1 MSGEVFLPART
12 LRQAAKRIGTPFY
25 VYDEAG
31 LRQNAAVARTAFSWN
46 AGFALWFPLRW
57 NPNPAV
63 LSILRESDCGVECTS
78 AAELAHAERC
88 GFSGEQIRYAPQL
101 PDEAGE
107 RLAAQLGAELVLDD
121 PALRPG
127 FLPERVLLRVW
138 PGVRLHWRGK
148 TVVQSAKSK
157 FGMTKRESF
166 FLADYYASQGAEVG
180 LGLWLAENTCEAELY
195 PAETQLLLDWMREFR
210 DRGGGRMTYCDL
222 GPGPGSSRQTGAP
235 DAELAQIAAKVR
247 EVAGTSQIRFS
258 AAPGAWLAAGRG
270 MLITRVLAMK
280 ERERPM
286 IVLDLPSPVQLW
298 PGSILRQ
305 EMCLVGGSMDDVR
318 QLHMYDVVGCGPS
331 LRDRISDRQI
341 LPSVK
346 AGDLIALLDVGVHA
360 PNPVLPEF
368 LWSGG
373 ELFRLTDEP
382 PFRVTAW

>member
-12 LRQAAKRIGTPFY
+12 LRQTAKRIGTPFY

-31 LRQNAAVARTAFSWN
+31 LRQNAAVARAAFSWN

-63 LSILRESDCGVECTS
+63 LSILRESGCGVECTS
-78 AAELAHAERC
+78 AAELAYAERC

-222 GPGPGSSRQTGAP
+222 GPGPGASRKSGIP
-235 DAELAQIAAKVR
+235 NAELAQIAAQVR
-247 EVAGTSQIRFS
+247 EVAGTSRIRFS

-270 MLITRVLAMK
+270 MLITRVLTVK

-298 PGSILRQ
+298 PGSIPRQ
-305 EMCLVGGSMDDVR
+305 EM
-318 QLHMYDVVGCGPS
+318 
-331 LRDRISDRQI
+331 
-341 LPSVK
+341 
-346 AGDLIALLDVGVHA
+346 
-360 PNPVLPEF
+360 
-368 LWSGG
+368 
-373 ELFRLTDEP
+373 
-382 PFRVTAW
+382 

>member
-1 MSGEVFLPART
+1 M
-12 LRQAAKRIGTPFY
+12 
-25 VYDEAG
+25 
-31 LRQNAAVARTAFSWN
+31 QNAVTLLIY
-46 AGFALWFPLRW
+46 AGGRATRMGGINKALVPFLGRPM
-57 NPNPAV
+57 
-63 LSILRESDCGVECTS
+63 VEWV
-78 AAELAHAERC
+78 R
-88 GFSGEQIRYAPQL
+88 
-101 PDEAGE
+101 E
-107 RLAAQLGAELVLDD
+107 RLAKGVSQ
-121 PALRPG
+121 
-127 FLPERVLLRVW
+127 VLLSANRDHETFE
-138 PGVRLHWRGK
+138 GMGF
-148 TVVQSAKSK
+148 VVC
-157 FGMTKRESF
+157 
-166 FLADYYASQGAEVG
+166 ADTMDEY
-180 LGLWLAENTCEAELY
+180 
-195 PAETQLLLDWMREFR
+195 
-210 DRGGGRMTYCDL
+210 
-222 GPGPGSSRQTGAP
+222 PGP
-235 DAELAQIAAKVR
+235 LA
-247 EVAGTSQIRFS
+247 GL
-258 AAPGAWLAAGRG
+258 LA
-270 MLITRVLAMK
+270 VK

>member
-1 MSGEVFLPART
+1 M
-12 LRQAAKRIGTPFY
+12 
-25 VYDEAG
+25 
-31 LRQNAAVARTAFSWN
+31 
-46 AGFALWFPLRW
+46 
-57 NPNPAV
+57 
-63 LSILRESDCGVECTS
+63 
-78 AAELAHAERC
+78 
-88 GFSGEQIRYAPQL
+88 
-101 PDEAGE
+101 
-107 RLAAQLGAELVLDD
+107 LDD

-195 PAETQLLLDWMREFR
+195 PAETQLLLDWMREFH
-210 DRGGGRMTYCDL
+210 DRGGGRMTHCDL
-222 GPGPGSSRQTGAP
+222 GAGPGSSRQTGAP

-247 EVAGTSQIRFS
+247 EIARTSQIRFS